1 MVKNL
6 SPTFSYIKIRES
18 IHKKACA
25 NPPAHQFTAP
35 EKLPETSFLNTSTI
49 SSSDSA
55 KKRCLDDFEMLNP
68 GNNRFGSDL
77 GKGAFGQV
85 KLVREKAN
93 PNNLYALKI
102 VCYFSHY
109 HFLTV

>member
-1 MVKNL
+1 MVTIF
-6 SPTFSYIKIRES
+6 SPTFSHLPIRES

-25 NPPAHQFTAP
+25 QAPAHQFATP
-35 EKLPETSFLNTSTI
+35 DKLPDTSFLNTSTI

-102 VCYFSHY
+102 VESYDF
-109 HFLTV
+109 